1 MPQNKTCSI
10 PSLSDAVKNSI
21 FWLTSNPK
29 IYKAAL
35 PLSKSTYLQGLVTLT
50 PSVPQVMRVAAE
62 NLHQAQNVQR
72 LY

>member
-10 PSLSDAVKNSI
+10 PSLTNAVKNNFS
-21 FWLTSNPK
+21 WWARNPK
-29 IYKAAL
+29 ICKAAL
-35 PLSKSTYLQGLVTLT
+35 PLSKFKYVKGLVIFT
-50 PSVPQVMRVAAE
+50 PSVLWVMRETEE